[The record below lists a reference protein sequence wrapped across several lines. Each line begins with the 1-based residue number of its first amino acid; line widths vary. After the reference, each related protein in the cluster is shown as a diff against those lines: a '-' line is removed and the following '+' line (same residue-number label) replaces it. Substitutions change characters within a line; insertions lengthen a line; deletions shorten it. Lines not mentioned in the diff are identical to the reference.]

1 MSSQTDVHSV
11 YVGKCTGAGTAP
23 PHPRARGRGT
33 GTHQDGLETPRV
45 ELWCVVRCVPAGAPS
60 PRAARQL
67 VIADDRT
74 VARPKMPSRKCSLFV
89 YDVQCFLLNTRD
101 SKNIRK
107 PIREIGLNANRRRLH
122 LNNTLQQD
130 RNLLWRREGSNY
142 ILNTFTGME
151 KI

>member
-74 VARPKMPSRKCSLFV
+74 VARPKMAP
-89 YDVQCFLLNTRD
+89 
-101 SKNIRK
+101 KNAFQKMIK
-107 PIREIGLNANRRRLH
+107 FALSCLPENDKFAL
-122 LNNTLQQD
+122 
-130 RNLLWRREGSNY
+130 S
-142 ILNTFTGME
+142 
-151 KI
+151 

>member
-1 MSSQTDVHSV
+1 MTLTTISV
-11 YVGKCTGAGTAP
+11 Y
-23 PHPRARGRGT
+23 GT
-33 GTHQDGLETPRV
+33 GILSKTNNVNEGHFVLKE
-45 ELWCVVRCVPAGAPS
+45 
-60 PRAARQL
+60 
-67 VIADDRT
+67 
-74 VARPKMPSRKCSLFV
+74 CSLFV